1 MAIPTKDVLLVDWS
15 SNTNS
20 RLTSAPATYGTTAA
34 IATQYDTLHDAFILA
49 YNNMV
54 AARASGTRSQSLTN
68 LKNEAKR
75 DLLNFARPLYKTIQ
89 ANTAVAASAKIE
101 LGIVVPD
108 VEPTPLPPP
117 ADAPGIDIVSA
128 IGNTVRL
135 RLHDAANPTRKG
147 KPLGVD
153 GASVF
158 SFVGAAAPSD
168 PAAWKFEGNTTLTK
182 FTVTFPGSVPPGS
195 KVWFT
200 AFWFNPRAQSG
211 PAATPVG
218 TNIPGGGAMA
228 A

>member
-1 MAIPTKDVLLVDWS
+1 MAIPTKDTLLVDWS
-15 SNTNS
+15 TNANS

-34 IATQYDTLHDAFILA
+34 IATQYDALHDAFILA
-49 YNNMV
+49 YNNMA

-68 LKNEAKR
+68 LKNEARR

-89 ANTAVAASAKIE
+89 ANTAVQASAKIE

-128 IGNTVRL
+128 VGNTVRL

-158 SFVGAAAPSD
+158 SFVGAAAPTD

-182 FTVTFPGSVPPGS
+182 FTVAFPGSVPPGA

>member
-1 MAIPTKDVLLVDWS
+1 MAIPTKDTLLVDWS
-15 SNTNS
+15 TNANT

-34 IATQYDTLHDAFILA
+34 IATQYDSLHDAYILA
-49 YNNMV
+49 YNNMI
-54 AARASGTRSQSLTN
+54 AARASGTRSQSLTELRTVARRN
-68 LKNEAKR
+68 
-75 DLLNFARPLYKTIQ
+75 LLNFARPLYKQIQ
-89 ANTAVAASAKIE
+89 ANTAVTSAAKIE
-101 LGIVVPD
+101 LGVVVPD

-117 ADAPGIDIVSA
+117 ADAPGIDILSA
-128 IGNTVRL
+128 VGNTVRI
-135 RLHDAANPTRKG
+135 RLHDALNPTRKG

-168 PAAWKFEGNTTLTK
+168 PAAWKFEGNTTITTT
-182 FTVTFPGSVPPGS
+182 TVEFPGSVAPGS